1 MPAILGANS
10 VTGYD
15 VDNSLLFNSADNAEL
30 SRTLGSASG
39 EKVFSF
45 STTCRIYT
53 NFINRNIY
61 HRL

>member
-45 STTCRIYT
+45 STLFDTGI
-53 NFINRNIY
+53 
-61 HRL
+61 